1 MFEDEGTGDKP
12 KKKRRFGIRLP
23 RGGDSD
29 DGQAVLKSKLF
40 SHIQDSLFGDI
51 TVSSN
56 YEEEGAPAIALRSRA
71 SSVAA
76 ARMPVIILRGPLQFM
91 CIL

>member
-12 KKKRRFGIRLP
+12 KKKRRFGMKR

-56 YEEEGAPAIALRSRA
+56 YEEEGAPAIASRDPA
-71 SSVAA
+71 H
-76 ARMPVIILRGPLQFM
+76 PLWLPPACQ
-91 CIL
+91 L